1 MLTII
6 CAAYVAAIIIANS
19 TIAAFGPVVAPIN
32 AFVLIGF
39 DLAIRDFLHVRLS
52 RNQMLALII
61 VGGLASWAVNPAAG
75 VIALAS
81 ASAFIAAAIVD
92 WAVFGATPGPWLNR
106 SIYSNIAAAC
116 VDSLVFSTMAFGLPL
131 NWAILGSM
139 FAAKVAGG
147 LVWALAINRAAK
159 WKPSPD
165 RMKVE

>member
-52 RNQMLALII
+52 WHQMLGLII

-75 VIALAS
+75 AIALAS

-92 WAVFGATPGPWLNR
+92 WTVFGAVRGPWLAR
-106 SIYSNIAAAC
+106 SIYSNVASAC
-116 VDSLVFSTMAFGLPL
+116 VDSLVFSAMAFGLPL
-131 NWAILGSM
+131 NWPILAGM
-139 FAAKVAGG
+139 FAAKAAGG
-147 LVWALAINRAAK
+147 LVWALVINRAAPLVNVK
-159 WKPSPD
+159 
-165 RMKVE
+165 